1 MKTTEINKEFE
12 QINDIIKNIEII
24 IFIQKLLEKWEK
36 GKEKLEIL
44 EYLRDLN
51 KEKYIEIIK
60 LFSENKEI
68 QEIILDINEAK

>member
-68 QEIILDINEAK
+68 QEIILDMNEAK